1 MRLSDSKTVLIKCG
15 KTAAV
20 LIGLSALF
28 LVILNFLKLDENI
41 ESNIKL
47 LFMPVLCIPVAVCVI
62 AKEYDVNFSK
72 LIPKRPNNIKSMILF
87 ILCSELVLLVIAF
100 ILGLIFPN
108 TDEPVITSDM
118 ALYCVSVC
126 IIGPIAEEVLYRG
139 VLCNQE
145 NKINTIIVAILFSL
159 MHFSVVNFVF
169 YFVFSLICTR
179 AFRKYDTILAPI
191 FMHSFSNLIMLILLL
206 APSFISLK

>member
-169 YFVFSLICTR
+169 Y
-179 AFRKYDTILAPI
+179 
-191 FMHSFSNLIMLILLL
+191 LIMLILLL